1 MNEPAGDGGATQ
13 NAAVDLMEAFAERTG
28 LSSDAEPR
36 RYLWTDAFAV
46 CNFLELHRRTKDE
59 RFGALAMALIAQVHA
74 VLGRHRADDS
84 RSGWL
89 SGLPE
94 DAGAE
99 HPTAGGLRIGKP
111 LPERG
116 TGDPPNERL
125 EWDRDGQY
133 FHYLTKWMD
142 ALSRAGSLLREGDYQ
157 RQASEFAKS
166 VFPRFLQRSPSGEP
180 LGLAWK
186 MSIDLSRPQVS
197 GLSPHDALDGY
208 VTFKWLASAVGNG
221 GPSLDEE
228 TGVLSRLVQE
238 RRWGTTDPLGLGGL
252 LLDAFRLA
260 ILPNRSDEDERLIG
274 RILAGVAA
282 GLHAFVQE
290 GSLDQPP
297 TRRLGFRELGLSIGL
312 QGVGLITAA
321 AERSAGLADLAAPYL
336 PALRSAS
343 AIGAE
348 IVGFWS
354 EHRHRQSATWQ
365 DHLDINEVMLA
376 TALLEAQTGTA
387 VIWNAAHEG

>member
-1 MNEPAGDGGATQ
+1 MGP
-13 NAAVDLMEAFAERTG
+13 
-28 LSSDAEPR
+28 
-36 RYLWTDAFAV
+36 
-46 CNFLELHRRTKDE
+46 
-59 RFGALAMALIAQVHA
+59 
-74 VLGRHRADDS
+74 GR
-84 RSGWL
+84 
-89 SGLPE
+89 E
-94 DAGAE
+94 
-99 HPTAGGLRIGKP
+99 
-111 LPERG
+111 
-116 TGDPPNERL
+116 
-125 EWDRDGQY
+125 Y

-228 TGVLSRLVQE
+228 TGVLSRL
-238 RRWGTTDPLGLGGL
+238 
-252 LLDAFRLA
+252 
-260 ILPNRSDEDERLIG
+260 
-274 RILAGVAA
+274 LAGAAA
-282 GLHAFVQE
+282 GLHAFVQG
-290 GSLDQPP
+290 GSLEEPP

>member
-1 MNEPAGDGGATQ
+1 MTR
-13 NAAVDLMEAFAERTG
+13 NAAVDLMEAFAHRTG

-59 RFGALAMALIAQVHA
+59 RFGALAMALIEQVHA

-89 SGLPE
+89 SGLPD

-111 LPERG
+111 LPERHA
-116 TGDPPNERL
+116 DEPPDERL

-142 ALSRAGSLLREGDYQ
+142 ALARAGAMLRQSEYQ
-157 RQASEFAKS
+157 RYAFELAKS
-166 VFPRFLQRSPSGEP
+166 VFPRFLQKSSSGEP

-186 MSIDLSRPQVS
+186 MSVDLSRPQVS
-197 GLSPHDALDGY
+197 SLSPHDALDGY
-208 VTFKWLASAVGNG
+208 VTFKWLGANADG
-221 GPSLDEE
+221 GGEPSLDEE
-228 TGVLSRLVQE
+228 IAVLGGLVAE
-238 RRWGTTDPLGLGGL
+238 RRWGTADPLGLGGL

-260 ILPNRSDEDERLIG
+260 LLPNRSDEDERLIG

-282 GLHAFVQE
+282 GLNAFVHDGTLE
-290 GSLDQPP
+290 QPP
-297 TRRLGFRELGLSIGL
+297 LRRLGFRELGLSIGL
-312 QGVGLITAA
+312 QGTGAISAA
-321 AERSAGLADLAAPYL
+321 AEESVALADEAAPYI

-343 AIGAE
+343 AIGDLIAA
-348 IVGFWS
+348 FWS
-354 EHRHRQSATWQ
+354 DDRNRQNPTWQ
-365 DHLDINEVMLA
+365 DHQDINDVMLA
-376 TALLEAQTGTA
+376 TALLEAQVGTA
-387 VIWNAAHEG
+387 VALHEG